1 MSTPKKKDKDEE
13 KEKKFLGLL
22 TYKLDY
28 DFEKNA
34 VGVFRTLKKLINILV
49 DCGCCKR

>member
-1 MSTPKKKDKDEE
+1 MSTPRKKDKEDE

-34 VGVFRTLKKLINILV
+34 VGTLFWSS
-49 DCGCCKR
+49 

>member
-1 MSTPKKKDKDEE
+1 MAMTTMTAMSKKRTADE

-22 TYKLDY
+22 SYKLDY

-34 VGVFRTLKKLINILV
+34 VN
-49 DCGCCKR
+49 